1 MKVNGHAVMDK
12 IGFLFFVGVIA
23 TPVGYI
29 LDGIF
34 DTRFFVVI
42 GVLLMAPLF
51 LSIAAALS
59 SIAAFAISGAIG
71 SILLVIGLPKPLVK
85 YISYALIAA
94 LFILVLSMFL
104 FGGSDSPGP
113 RFWGSID

>member
-1 MKVNGHAVMDK
+1 VKVNGHEVMDK
-12 IGFLFFVGVIA
+12 IGFLFFAGVIA

-29 LDGIF
+29 IDGIF

-59 SIAAFAISGAIG
+59 SIAAFAIGGAIG
-71 SILLVIGLPKPLVK
+71 SILLAVGLPKPLVK

-94 LFILVLSMFL
+94 LFVLVLSMFF

>member
-1 MKVNGHAVMDK
+1 MQVDGHAVMDK
-12 IGFLFFVGVIA
+12 IGILFFAGIVA

-51 LSIAAALS
+51 VSIAATISLA
-59 SIAAFAISGAIG
+59 AAFAIGG
-71 SILLVIGLPKPLVK
+71 SISRVLLAIGLPEALVK
-85 YISYALIAA
+85 YSSYALIAV
-94 LFILVLSMFL
+94 LFVIVLSLFL
-104 FGGSDSPGP
+104 T
-113 RFWGSID
+113 R